1 MNLNDENDNIYS
13 SFGSFGEL
21 SKDYFDSKEKP
32 FYTNFVNSL
41 SYKDINENKFCEF
54 PTKVTLNDLINN
66 CNQERL
72 SIGKNININ
81 DNEKNITKENNT
93 QLTQKKRGRAKKTG
107 SHNKFSDDN
116 VRRKC
121 KHIILKSTLEFIN
134 EMIRIKYDNNI
145 GNGILKKQLLTI
157 NQKQKADATVQFNK
171 DFLNKTLKDIFSENI
186 SSRFTIYPFNH
197 NEKLINEL
205 MNNEDEEKR
214 QYFNNLFN
222 LTFTQC
228 LRHFRKTEYIEELQ
242 GLKGIDYVKQKY
254 ENEPDYLDTL
264 NFYIFNYE
272 EITINKRHRNRK
284 KKEIKI

>member
-1 MNLNDENDNIYS
+1 MNLTDENDNFYS
-13 SFGSFGEL
+13 SFVSFGEL
-21 SKDYFDSKEKP
+21 SKDDFDSKEKP
-32 FYTNFVNSL
+32 FYTNFVNSF
-41 SYKDINENKFCEF
+41 SYKNINENKFCEL
-54 PTKVTLNDLINN
+54 PTKVTSNDLINN

-72 SIGKNININ
+72 SIGNNININ

-93 QLTQKKRGRAKKTG
+93 ELIQKKRGRTKKTG

-197 NEKLINEL
+197 NEKLINDL

-284 KKEIKI
+284 KKEI

>member
-1 MNLNDENDNIYS
+1 MNLTDENDNFYS
-13 SFGSFGEL
+13 SFVSFGEL
-21 SKDYFDSKEKP
+21 SKDDFDSKEKP
-32 FYTNFVNSL
+32 FYTNFVNSF
-41 SYKDINENKFCEF
+41 SYKNINENKFCEL
-54 PTKVTLNDLINN
+54 PTKVTSNDLINN

-72 SIGKNININ
+72 SIGNNININ

-93 QLTQKKRGRAKKTG
+93 ELIQKKRGRTKKTG

-214 QYFNNLFN
+214 QYFNKLFN

-242 GLKGIDYVKQKY
+242 GLKGIDYVKKKY

>member
-1 MNLNDENDNIYS
+1 MNLTDENDNFYS
-13 SFGSFGEL
+13 SFVSFGEL
-21 SKDYFDSKEKP
+21 SKDDFDSKEKP
-32 FYTNFVNSL
+32 FYTNFVNSF
-41 SYKDINENKFCEF
+41 SYKNINENKFCEL
-54 PTKVTLNDLINN
+54 PTKVTSNDLINN

-186 SSRFTIYPFNH
+186 SSRFTIYQFNH

-242 GLKGIDYVKQKY
+242 GLKGIDYVKKKY

>member
-1 MNLNDENDNIYS
+1 MNLTDENDNFYS
-13 SFGSFGEL
+13 SFVSFGEL
-21 SKDYFDSKEKP
+21 SKDDFDSKEKP
-32 FYTNFVNSL
+32 FYTNFVNSF
-41 SYKDINENKFCEF
+41 SYKNINENKFCEL
-54 PTKVTLNDLINN
+54 PTKVTSNDLINN

-72 SIGKNININ
+72 SIGNNININ

-93 QLTQKKRGRAKKTG
+93 ELIQKKRGRTKKTG

-197 NEKLINEL
+197 NEKLINDL

-242 GLKGIDYVKQKY
+242 GLKGIDYVKKKY

>member
-1 MNLNDENDNIYS
+1 MNLTDENDNFYS
-13 SFGSFGEL
+13 SFVSFGEL
-21 SKDYFDSKEKP
+21 SKDDFDSKEKP
-32 FYTNFVNSL
+32 FYTNFVNSF
-41 SYKDINENKFCEF
+41 SYKNINENKFCEL
-54 PTKVTLNDLINN
+54 PTKVTSNDLINN

-72 SIGKNININ
+72 SIGNNININ

-93 QLTQKKRGRAKKTG
+93 ELIQKKRGRTKKTG

-197 NEKLINEL
+197 NEKLINDL

-214 QYFNNLFN
+214 QYFNKLFN

>member
-1 MNLNDENDNIYS
+1 MNLNDENGNFYS

-21 SKDYFDSKEKP
+21 FKDDFDSKEKP
-32 FYTNFVNSL
+32 FCANIFNSL
-41 SYKDINENKFCEF
+41 SYKNINENKFCEF
-54 PTKVTLNDLINN
+54 PTKATSNDLINN
-66 CNQERL
+66 CNQEKL
-72 SIGKNININ
+72 SIGNKANIK

-93 QLTQKKRGRAKKTG
+93 EEIQKKRGRTKITG

-228 LRHFRKTEYIEELQ
+228 LRHFRKTEYIEVLQ
-242 GLKGIDYVKQKY
+242 GLKGIDYVKEKY